1 MTIIVFTTDGKK
13 RIFTHQ
19 PDELED
25 QLMDAVAA
33 NQGVSLT
40 DIRKVRVNYGPG
52 RISHAVFQRVV
63 SRRADGVQK

>member
-25 QLMDAVAA
+25 ELMEAVASGK
-33 NQGVSLT
+33 GVTLT

-52 RISHAVFQRVV
+52 RISHAVFQRVI
-63 SRRADGVQK
+63 SRRM

>member
-19 PDELED
+19 PEELED
-25 QLMDAVAA
+25 KFMAEVASG
-33 NQGVSLT
+33 QGVSLT

-52 RISHAVFQRVV
+52 RISHAVFQRVL
-63 SRRADGVQK
+63 SGREGPHD